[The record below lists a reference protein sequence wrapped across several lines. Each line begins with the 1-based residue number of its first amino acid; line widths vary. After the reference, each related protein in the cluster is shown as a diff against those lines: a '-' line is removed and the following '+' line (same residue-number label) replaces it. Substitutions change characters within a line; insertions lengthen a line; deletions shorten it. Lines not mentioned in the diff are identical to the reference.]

1 MIFQKAIFV
10 CRLSSPP
17 PTTPSK
23 KKKKRLHW
31 LWRSSNARVKKG
43 ILQFLLPFYWI
54 QYLLGILGTTVLN
67 VSGREKWILLCG
79 MGSTRYF
86 SSKMKETKR
95 KLLIDNYLIFFLCI
109 FSFLDSFPSF
119 LCGCFFSVIADQ
131 ILITGTSFISFEW
144 TVYSKININDTLYKL
159 I

>member
-95 KLLIDNYLIFFLCI
+95 KLLIDNYLIFF
-109 FSFLDSFPSF
+109 SVY
-119 LCGCFFSVIADQ
+119 FFVS
-131 ILITGTSFISFEW
+131 GFISVLFMRMFFFCNCGSNPDNRNFIYFLW
-144 TVYSKININDTLYKL
+144 MNGLFQDQH
-159 I
+159 